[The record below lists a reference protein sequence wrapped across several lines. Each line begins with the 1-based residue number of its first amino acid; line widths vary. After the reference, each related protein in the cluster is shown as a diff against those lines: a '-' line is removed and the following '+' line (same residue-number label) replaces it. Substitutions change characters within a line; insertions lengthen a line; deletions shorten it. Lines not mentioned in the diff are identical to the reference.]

1 MTQLS
6 FLVFMGEEQ
15 KEIVIFNIFKKG
27 IWLRDFPGGSDS
39 EESACIAGSPGSIPG
54 LGRSP
59 GERKDYPL
67 QYSCLENSMDRGAWQ
82 ATVHGVTKSW
92 TWTEQL
98 TLIYTLYLEL
108 ICNVVLISTV
118 QQNDS
123 VTHMHTFFFRVLFHY
138 GLS

>member
-59 GERKDYPL
+59 GEGKG
-67 QYSCLENSMDRGAWQ
+67 YSLHILAWR
-82 ATVHGVTKSW
+82 
-92 TWTEQL
+92 
-98 TLIYTLYLEL
+98 IP
-108 ICNVVLISTV
+108 
-118 QQNDS
+118 
-123 VTHMHTFFFRVLFHY
+123 
-138 GLS
+138 